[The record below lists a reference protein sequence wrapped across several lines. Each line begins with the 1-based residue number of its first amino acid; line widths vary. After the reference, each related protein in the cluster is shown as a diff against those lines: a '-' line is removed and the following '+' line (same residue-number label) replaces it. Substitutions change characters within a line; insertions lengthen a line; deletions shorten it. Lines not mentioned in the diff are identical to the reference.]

1 MPKQLSLSERII
13 IERMISKDYSFASIG
28 RNLERS
34 ASTISREVIKYR
46 CFVDRIPLPGEN
58 DCTHKNSCLKNSIC
72 DDVGVH
78 GCYGYRCKRCP
89 EDRICT
95 NICASYESSQCPL
108 LDKPP
113 YVCTNCSMLKQ
124 CKRNKAYYTAH
135 RADAAHHKS
144 IRNAHS
150 GVRKTPSELR
160 AIADI
165 IEILGV
171 SLFKRLFPVILTD
184 NGVEFK
190 NPQALEHTRTGLSRT
205 RVFFCDP
212 QASWQ
217 KPQVENNHRFI
228 RRILPKGVS
237 FSPLTVADV
246 TLICCH
252 INSVLRENL
261 DNKTPFDLMDS
272 KGGKKLLSLLQLSPI
287 PPDEVTLSPK
297 LLKR

>member
-28 RNLERS
+28 RNIERS

-124 CKRNKAYYTAH
+124 CKLNKAYYTAH
-135 RADAAHHKS
+135 RADAAHQKS

-150 GVRKTPSELR
+150 GVRKTPSEFLHGSKPR
-160 AIADI
+160 
-165 IEILGV
+165 
-171 SLFKRLFPVILTD
+171 STCCR
-184 NGVEFK
+184 NGY
-190 NPQALEHTRTGLSRT
+190 
-205 RVFFCDP
+205 C
-212 QASWQ
+212 
-217 KPQVENNHRFI
+217 
-228 RRILPKGVS
+228 KGWS
-237 FSPLTVADV
+237 
-246 TLICCH
+246 
-252 INSVLRENL
+252 
-261 DNKTPFDLMDS
+261 
-272 KGGKKLLSLLQLSPI
+272 
-287 PPDEVTLSPK
+287 
-297 LLKR
+297 

>member
-165 IEILGV
+165 IEPLIAKGQSLNHICATHLDEWVYQRELSIITLTRVFLRFVILTF
-171 SLFKRLFPVILTD
+171 LKRLF
-184 NGVEFK
+184 
-190 NPQALEHTRTGLSRT
+190 TGN
-205 RVFFCDP
+205 V
-212 QASWQ
+212 
-217 KPQVENNHRFI
+217 
-228 RRILPKGVS
+228 G
-237 FSPLTVADV
+237 
-246 TLICCH
+246 
-252 INSVLRENL
+252 
-261 DNKTPFDLMDS
+261 
-272 KGGKKLLSLLQLSPI
+272 
-287 PPDEVTLSPK
+287 
-297 LLKR
+297 LKRFLPSLNTNIDKVAPMKISNPSWKQTQIYLL

>member
-13 IERMISKDYSFASIG
+13 IERMISKDYSFVSIG

-165 IEILGV
+165 IEPLIAKGQSLSHICATHLDELGISERTLYNYIDQGV
-171 SLFKRLFPVILTD
+171 FK
-184 NGVEFK
+184 
-190 NPQALEHTRTGLSRT
+190 
-205 RVFFCDP
+205 
-212 QASWQ
+212 
-217 KPQVENNHRFI
+217 I
-228 RRILPKGVS
+228 RNIDLPKKVVYRQRR
-237 FSPLTVADV
+237 P
-246 TLICCH
+246 
-252 INSVLRENL
+252 
-261 DNKTPFDLMDS
+261 KMDS
-272 KGGKKLLSLLQLSPI
+272 KDGKKLLSLLQLSPI

>member
-165 IEILGV
+165 IEPLIAKGQSLNHICATHLDELGISERTLYNYGSKLYLGV
-171 SLFKRLFPVILTD
+171 KFR
-184 NGVEFK
+184 
-190 NPQALEHTRTGLSRT
+190 A
-205 RVFFCDP
+205 
-212 QASWQ
+212 
-217 KPQVENNHRFI
+217 FI
-228 RRILPKGVS
+228 FL
-237 FSPLTVADV
+237 
-246 TLICCH
+246 H
-252 INSVLRENL
+252 
-261 DNKTPFDLMDS
+261 
-272 KGGKKLLSLLQLSPI
+272 KKIGIDTQI
-287 PPDEVTLSPK
+287 HYN
-297 LLKR
+297 

>member
-1 MPKQLSLSERII
+1 MQFKLLVFPCYYFYKLAVTFAKVYILSSLCLIRKEAFMPKQLSLSERII

-113 YVCTNCSMLKQ
+113 YV
-124 CKRNKAYYTAH
+124 
-135 RADAAHHKS
+135 
-144 IRNAHS
+144 
-150 GVRKTPSELR
+150 
-160 AIADI
+160 
-165 IEILGV
+165 
-171 SLFKRLFPVILTD
+171 
-184 NGVEFK
+184 
-190 NPQALEHTRTGLSRT
+190 
-205 RVFFCDP
+205 
-212 QASWQ
+212 
-217 KPQVENNHRFI
+217 
-228 RRILPKGVS
+228 
-237 FSPLTVADV
+237 
-246 TLICCH
+246 
-252 INSVLRENL
+252 
-261 DNKTPFDLMDS
+261 
-272 KGGKKLLSLLQLSPI
+272 
-287 PPDEVTLSPK
+287 
-297 LLKR
+297 

>member
-165 IEILGV
+165 IEPLIAKGQSLNHICATHLDELGISERTLYNYIDQGV
-171 SLFKRLFPVILTD
+171 FKVRNID
-184 NGVEFK
+184 
-190 NPQALEHTRTGLSRT
+190 
-205 RVFFCDP
+205 
-212 QASWQ
+212 
-217 KPQVENNHRFI
+217 
-228 RRILPKGVS
+228 LPKKVVYRQRRPKKDKALLGS
-237 FSPLTVADV
+237 GTGGGIGLFGFRSRLAHIACKGLWFLPSLNTNIDKVAPMKISNPSWKQ
-246 TLICCH
+246 TQIY
-252 INSVLRENL
+252 
-261 DNKTPFDLMDS
+261 
-272 KGGKKLLSLLQLSPI
+272 LL
-287 PPDEVTLSPK
+287 
-297 LLKR
+297 